1 MHPDHGSRVETAVRP
16 AVLST
21 IRRMPPSL
29 IDRADCALGD
39 ALERAMCA
47 HHRRRLR
54 RVGWDHALAAPGAGW
69 ARGGEPPRD
78 GNSIEVLID
87 GETALP
93 MIAAAIAAARSHVH
107 IAGWCV
113 TPEFA
118 LTPGPEPTILRELL
132 ADTADRVPVRVLLWG
147 GAPLPTYPVSRRV
160 VRGIRDELCRGNAI
174 ACALDTHE
182 RPMHC
187 HHEKLVI
194 VDDELAFV
202 GGIDLTSFDG
212 NRFDRPGHPARGSL
226 GWHDVATLL
235 RGPIVADVAR
245 HFALRWRESAD
256 EQLPPARVPAAAGNE
271 QLQIVR
277 TVPEKIYRALP
288 RGEFSILASY
298 AGALRSAEHLIY
310 LENQFLWSPEI
321 VEILREKL
329 RNPPSERFRLLVVLP
344 AKPNSGADDTIGQLG
359 LLADADDGAGRM
371 LACTKYALGEGTTDR
386 VYVHAKVGLVDDR
399 WLTIGSANL
408 NEHSLFNDS
417 EMNVVSHS
425 SELAR
430 STRLRLWA
438 EHLDC
443 PAEELEGDPATVID
457 DRWRPLASEQ
467 LERRTAGSPLTHGL
481 VKLPHVSRRSKRL
494 LGPLQS
500 LVVDG

>member
-1 MHPDHGSRVETAVRP
+1 MAVPLLDRLDA
-16 AVLST
+16 AV
-21 IRRMPPSL
+21 
-29 IDRADCALGD
+29 GD
-39 ALERAMCA
+39 GIERAMI
-47 HHRRRLR
+47 HHHLRRLR
-54 RVGWDHALAAPGAGW
+54 RHDQLPALAPATEGLW
-69 ARGGEPPRD
+69 AQTAAPPRH
-78 GNSIEVLID
+78 GNSLEILID
-87 GETALP
+87 GANALP
-93 MIAAAIAAARSHVH
+93 RMAEAIRGATRHVH
-107 IAGWCV
+107 VCSWNLQ
-113 TPEFA
+113 PDFD
-118 LTPGPEPTILRELL
+118 PGPRESTPVRDLL
-132 ADTADRVPVRVLLWG
+132 AATAERVPVRVIVWA
-147 GAPLPTYPVSRRV
+147 GAPVPVFQPRRGAV
-160 VRGIRDELCRGNAI
+160 KAAREKLVRGTRIQCQ
-174 ACALDTHE
+174 LDSCT
-182 RPMHC
+182 RMMHC

-212 NRFDRPGHPARGSL
+212 NRFDSPGHPARGSL
-226 GWHDVATLL
+226 GWHDVATVL

-245 HFALRWRESAD
+245 HFALRWREAAD
-256 EQLPPARVPAAAGNE
+256 EQLPPPETPAVAGSE

-298 AGALRSAEHLIY
+298 AGALRSAQHLIY
-310 LENQFLWSPEI
+310 HENQFLWSAEI
-321 VEILREKL
+321 VEILRDKL

-371 LACTKYALGEGTTDR
+371 LACTRYALGEGTADR
-386 VYVHAKVGLVDDR
+386 VYVHAKVGVVDDR

-425 SELAR
+425 AELAR
-430 STRLRLWA
+430 GTRLRLWA

-443 PAEELEGDPATVID
+443 PADELEGDPASVVD
-457 DRWRPLASEQ
+457 ERWRPLASEQ
-467 LERRTAGSPLTHGL
+467 LERRNAGSPLTHGL